1 MKKAT
6 WILTL
11 LLVSL
16 IGTDSSARRE
26 VLSQEQKELL
36 KKVQRVLVETV
47 AITDEGTIDPGPLDE
62 VVTRRLRDIG
72 YTVVTDPAQP
82 HDVVFRVKCE
92 QRKVWE
98 GTSASGGDA
107 DLPDSPS
114 RVWKGPACQLT
125 YLLDGKKMGW
135 YKEVRTDFQDAIQAA
150 GQAKAGDP
158 GIYAMA
164 KLKERLEQYYFP
176 ALVTADWG
184 QQERLLKVLD
194 DPTTAPAR
202 KAKIISQ
209 LGEIFAAE
217 AAPRLVV
224 SLKDPDIEIAKASA
238 IALGNIGKKES
249 IPALLDA
256 LKTGKPDLQ
265 AAAAKGLGLLGAL
278 HSDFSIIPPLLEALN
293 TDDLTVKT
301 EVVWALGKL
310 PDKRA
315 YEPLRALQ
323 QSLYTHSG
331 TDPDPKVKKLKEAV
345 NYSLKQIDTWEYIQ

>member
-47 AITDEGTIDPGPLDE
+47 AITDAGTIDPAPLAE
-62 VVTRRLRDIG
+62 VVTRRLGGLG
-72 YTVVTDPAQP
+72 YTVLTDPAQP

-92 QRKVWE
+92 ERKVWE

-135 YKEVRTDFQDAIQAA
+135 HKEVRTDFQDAIQAA
-150 GQAKAGDP
+150 AQAKAGDP

-184 QQERLLKVLD
+184 QQDRLLKVLD

-224 SLKDPDIEIAKASA
+224 LLKDPD
-238 IALGNIGKKES
+238 

-256 LKTGKPDLQ
+256 LKTGKPDL
-265 AAAAKGLGLLGAL
+265 K
-278 HSDFSIIPPLLEALN
+278 PPRQKDSA
-293 TDDLTVKT
+293 
-301 EVVWALGKL
+301 
-310 PDKRA
+310 
-315 YEPLRALQ
+315 
-323 QSLYTHSG
+323 S
-331 TDPDPKVKKLKEAV
+331 
-345 NYSLKQIDTWEYIQ
+345 